1 VAESRFPEY
10 NEVAVIEKE
19 TRMNILAAVLI
30 PMIWLAVAGCA
41 EQKAAPAPSQRQV
54 QSDSD
59 RFFDKM
65 KQEEREHGAEQGGNV
80 NR

>member
-1 VAESRFPEY
+1 
-10 NEVAVIEKE
+10 
-19 TRMNILAAVLI
+19 MNKLKGFLFLAAGMVVLGGV
-30 PMIWLAVAGCA
+30 MLAGCA

-65 KQEEREHGAEQGGNV
+65 KQEERDHGTVPEKKGAGDSGGY
-80 NR
+80 

>member
-1 VAESRFPEY
+1 MRTWMATVAG
-10 NEVAVIEKE
+10 VVVMA
-19 TRMNILAAVLI
+19 
-30 PMIWLAVAGCA
+30 WLGTAGCA

-65 KQEEREHGAEQGGNV
+65 KQEERDHGQPEAGK
-80 NR
+80 

>member
-1 VAESRFPEY
+1 MKTW
-10 NEVAVIEKE
+10 I
-19 TRMNILAAVLI
+19 AVLVS
-30 PMIWLAVAGCA
+30 MIWLGAAGCA

-65 KQEEREHGAEQGGNV
+65 KQDEHDHGAGPGK
-80 NR
+80 

>member
-1 VAESRFPEY
+1 MKTW
-10 NEVAVIEKE
+10 I
-19 TRMNILAAVLI
+19 AVLVS
-30 PMIWLAVAGCA
+30 MIWLGATGCA

-65 KQEEREHGAEQGGNV
+65 KQDEHDHGAGPEK
-80 NR
+80 

>member
-1 VAESRFPEY
+1 MVKILM
-10 NEVAVIEKE
+10 AVFAS
-19 TRMNILAAVLI
+19 MF
-30 PMIWLAVAGCA
+30 WLGATGCA

-65 KQEEREHGAEQGGNV
+65 KQEEHDRGAGEQAEK
-80 NR
+80 

>member
-1 VAESRFPEY
+1 MKTWM
-10 NEVAVIEKE
+10 AV
-19 TRMNILAAVLI
+19 MAAMV
-30 PMIWLAVAGCA
+30 WLGATGCA

-65 KQEEREHGAEQGGNV
+65 KQEEHDRGTGAQAEK
-80 NR
+80 

>member
-1 VAESRFPEY
+1 MKMWIAVMVAM
-10 NEVAVIEKE
+10 V
-19 TRMNILAAVLI
+19 
-30 PMIWLAVAGCA
+30 WLGTVGCA

-65 KQEEREHGAEQGGNV
+65 KQDERDHGAGTQKEK
-80 NR
+80 

>member
-1 VAESRFPEY
+1 MKMWIAVMVAM
-10 NEVAVIEKE
+10 V
-19 TRMNILAAVLI
+19 
-30 PMIWLAVAGCA
+30 WLGTVGCA

-65 KQEEREHGAEQGGNV
+65 KQDERDHSTGPQMNK
-80 NR
+80 

>member
-1 VAESRFPEY
+1 MTKWWGMLV
-10 NEVAVIEKE
+10 
-19 TRMNILAAVLI
+19 
-30 PMIWLAVAGCA
+30 LAVVIGFMAAGCA

-65 KQEEREHGAEQGGNV
+65 KQEERDHGAAPEKKGSGDSGY
-80 NR
+80 